1 MIGPLHAEVR
11 GSLADGPTVVFLPGL
26 GGTTRYWSSRVAA
39 LERRY
44 RVVLVDLLG
53 FGDSPRPWAR
63 YSVER
68 HVQSLAEVLRPYG
81 RVTLV
86 GHSLG
91 ALLAIAYA
99 AREPER
105 VGGLALLGMPC
116 FTGQRDAY
124 EHYRHGPMRA
134 GFLATNVVLAAATC
148 IMTRRLLG
156 RLLPYLLRHVPREVA
171 EDLVKHNWR
180 SATSSLWEVVYRYDA
195 LADLE
200 SLPRRIDVLFIH
212 GGRDVM
218 APLAAVERAAAG
230 HPWWRL
236 NVFPD
241 SDHHPFLRDPR
252 ACLRL
257 IDGLVSGRAVAALGT
272 EPTARLTEGAG
283 SDSP

>member
-99 AREPER
+99 
-105 VGGLALLGMPC
+105 
-116 FTGQRDAY
+116 
-124 EHYRHGPMRA
+124 
-134 GFLATNVVLAAATC
+134 
-148 IMTRRLLG
+148 
-156 RLLPYLLRHVPREVA
+156 
-171 EDLVKHNWR
+171 
-180 SATSSLWEVVYRYDA
+180 
-195 LADLE
+195 
-200 SLPRRIDVLFIH
+200 
-212 GGRDVM
+212 
-218 APLAAVERAAAG
+218 
-230 HPWWRL
+230 
-236 NVFPD
+236 
-241 SDHHPFLRDPR
+241 
-252 ACLRL
+252 
-257 IDGLVSGRAVAALGT
+257 
-272 EPTARLTEGAG
+272 
-283 SDSP
+283 